1 MFGMVTR
8 ALLTGL
14 LAGALVALAGTAGAD
29 ANWKQT
35 TNSKATKLEQC
46 VRPTGEIRRYHMDVL
61 KHQRDVTVHQGVRK
75 TPDALAGCIDCH
87 VNKDAQGKSIPVNGD
102 GQFCNSCHAFAAVH
116 LDCFQCH
123 STVPTGR

>member
-8 ALLTGL
+8 RLLNGV
-14 LAGALVALAGTAGAD
+14 LAGALVALSGTAGAD

-35 TNSKATKLEQC
+35 SNSKAAKLEQC
-46 VRPTGEIRRYHMDVL
+46 VRPTGEIRRYHMALL
-61 KHQRDVTVHQGVRK
+61 KHQRDVTVHEGVRK
-75 TPDALAGCIDCH
+75 TTDALAGCIDCH
-87 VNKDAQGKSIPVNGD
+87 VNRDAQGKPIPVDGS
-102 GQFCNSCHAFAAVH
+102 GQFCSSCHTFTAVH

>member
-8 ALLTGL
+8 GLLTGL

-46 VRPTGEIRRYHMDVL
+46 VRRP
-61 KHQRDVTVHQGVRK
+61 VR
-75 TPDALAGCIDCH
+75 
-87 VNKDAQGKSIPVNGD
+87 
-102 GQFCNSCHAFAAVH
+102 FAAITWI
-116 LDCFQCH
+116 C
-123 STVPTGR
+123 